1 MAAKEMPVDVRESA
15 PPPGKFAKVSILFCI
30 YAAYGKI
37 ALKRYEMGSGGFFP
51 TNPDLADILGEVDF
65 YFDLMIVDFGILGKR
80 LRLDGS
86 RFDVHRFFGSGGV
99 QK

>member
-1 MAAKEMPVDVRESA
+1 MPVDIRESA
-15 PPPGKFAKVSILFCI
+15 PPPGNFSNVLILFCI

-37 ALKRYEMGSGGFFP
+37 ALKLYEMGSGGFFP
-51 TNPDLADILGEVDF
+51 TKPDLADILGEVDF

-86 RFDVHRFFGSGGV
+86 CFDVHRFFGSGGI
-99 QK
+99 QKGS

>member
-1 MAAKEMPVDVRESA
+1 MKWGQEV
-15 PPPGKFAKVSILFCI
+15 
-30 YAAYGKI
+30 
-37 ALKRYEMGSGGFFP
+37 FFP